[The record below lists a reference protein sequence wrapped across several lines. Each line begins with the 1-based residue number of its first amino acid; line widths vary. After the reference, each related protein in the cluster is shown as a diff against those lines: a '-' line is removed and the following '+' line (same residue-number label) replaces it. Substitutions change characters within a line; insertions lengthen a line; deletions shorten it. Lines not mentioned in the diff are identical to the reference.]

1 MAGGNWTTQNKVLP
15 GVYTNVRGEATAGI
29 SAGDRGIVALPLIL
43 PWLTPK
49 TVLTITKD
57 TADAILA
64 VLGTAGLLIREAI
77 KKASVVL
84 LYRLN
89 EGTAAT
95 ATAGNLT
102 ATAKYPGTL
111 GNELKISVEAVAGES
126 GQFYVRTFRGTA
138 EVDIQKAAEVAGLS
152 ANAYITLSGT
162 GVLTASAG
170 VSLTGGADGSVVTA
184 DYSAALAA
192 FELYTFHAV
201 SCPVTTTDVIALFT
215 AYAQR
220 LRTEEGKNIQ
230 AVVPDTLS
238 VNSYAVLSVKNGYT
252 LADGTVLT
260 AAQATAFVAGATA
273 GVPLTESLTN
283 AIVPGAV
290 DVATRYTNTQLTA
303 NINAGQIVFIP
314 GPYGSNEVRICAD
327 INTLITFTEERP
339 KAFSKNKIIRTLDTI
354 DNHIQERG
362 NAAYVGKISNLSDGR
377 ALFKAEIFAYFVE
390 LEEQGI
396 LSDVSADDIVI
407 SKGDASDAVVVT
419 YGARPID
426 VMEKLYNT
434 IVVSA
439 AV

>member
-1 MAGGNWTTQNKVLP
+1 MAGGNWITQNKVLP

-49 TVLTITKD
+49 TVLTITAD
-57 TADAILA
+57 TAAAILA
-64 VLGTAGLLIREAI
+64 VLGTAGLLIREAF
-77 KKASVVL
+77 KYASVVL

-89 EGTAAT
+89 EGVAAAAT
-95 ATAGNLT
+95 VGNLT
-102 ATAKYPGTL
+102 ATAKYKGTL

-126 GQFYVRTFRGTA
+126 GQFYVRTFRGTT

-152 ANAYITLSGT
+152 ANSYIAFSGT

-170 VSLTGGADGSVVTA
+170 ASLTGGEDGSVVTA

-192 FELYTFHAV
+192 FELYTFHAAA
-201 SCPVTTTDVIALFT
+201 CPVTTTDVIALFT

-230 AVVPDTLS
+230 VVVPDTLS
-238 VNSYAVLSVKNGYT
+238 INAYSALSVKNGYT

-260 AAQATAFVAGATA
+260 AAQATAFIAGATA
-273 GVPLTESLTN
+273 GIPLTESLTN

-290 DVATRYTNTQLTA
+290 DVATRYTNTQLIA

-314 GPYGSNEVRICAD
+314 GPYGSNEVRICKD
-327 INTLITFTEERP
+327 INTLITFTEEEP
-339 KAFSKNKIIRTLDTI
+339 EMFSKNKVIRTLDAI
-354 DNHIQERG
+354 ADHIMQRG
-362 NAAYVGKISNLSDGR
+362 NAAYIGKIANTDDGR
-377 ALFKAEIFAYFVE
+377 ALFKAEILAYFKE
-390 LEEQGI
+390 LEAQGI
-396 LSDVSADDIVI
+396 LADVSADDIVI
-407 SKGDASDAVVVT
+407 SKGDATDAVVVT
-419 YGARPID
+419 YGVRPID

-439 AV
+439 A